1 MPLINCEI
9 HTDLNWSKN
18 CVILT
23 NNEDLATTFS
33 ITDTKLYVPV
43 VTLSTQDNA
52 KLLEQLKSG
61 FKRTIN
67 WNKYQTKVSTER
79 VNRYF
84 LIDPSFRGV
93 NKRFVLPF
101 EDDGQ
106 RTTYRRY
113 YLPTKE
119 IKIHDVMVDGQ
130 NYFDEPIRNN
140 SITFIQ

>member
-1 MPLINCEI
+1 M
-9 HTDLNWSKN
+9 TQ
-18 CVILT
+18 
-23 NNEDLATTFS
+23 NNS
-33 ITDTKLYVPV
+33 
-43 VTLSTQDNA
+43 